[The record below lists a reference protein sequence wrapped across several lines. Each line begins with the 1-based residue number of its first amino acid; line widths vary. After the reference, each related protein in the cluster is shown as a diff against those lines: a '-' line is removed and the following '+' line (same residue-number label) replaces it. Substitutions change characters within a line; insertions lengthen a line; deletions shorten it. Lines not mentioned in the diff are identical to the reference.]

1 MASYLDEQIKAKFK
15 CAKCRNTTANV
26 RRFAATGAG
35 ITRFID
41 WQHNEY
47 ISVSCMN
54 CGYTEMFDPEVFSDK
69 GKAVK
74 ILDLIFG
81 LGD

>member
-1 MASYLDEQIKAKFK
+1 MSDIDEQIRAKFK
-15 CAKCRNTTANV
+15 CSKCKNTQAKV

-47 ISVSCMN
+47 ISVSCET
-54 CGYTEMFDPEVFSDK
+54 CGYTEMYDPEVFRDK
-69 GKAVK
+69 ARTIK

-81 LGD
+81 LGE